1 MSEHEYEYE
10 PIRGLPGLLPAGE
23 KILWQGSPQWRA
35 LARHGY
41 HWTSISVYFALLLV
55 WRLANSFTAGES
67 ITQSVLG
74 TTWLIGLGSLALGV
88 LALLAWLSARST
100 VYTITTHRIVIRHG
114 IALLMTLN
122 IPFNVIESA
131 ALKHYAEG
139 VGEIALTL
147 SKQQRVGY
155 LLTWP
160 HVRPWRI
167 TRTQPALRVLA
178 DASRVSQL
186 LSSALQGLPVS
197 ALSDLPADQAAVP
210 ARPIQGTALG
220 HGPVAA

>member
-1 MSEHEYEYE
+1 
-10 PIRGLPGLLPAGE
+10 
-23 KILWQGSPQWRA
+23 
-35 LARHGY
+35 
-41 HWTSISVYFALLLV
+41 
-55 WRLANSFTAGES
+55 
-67 ITQSVLG
+67 
-74 TTWLIGLGSLALGV
+74 
-88 LALLAWLSARST
+88 
-100 VYTITTHRIVIRHG
+100 
-114 IALLMTLN
+114 LN

-147 SKQQRVGY
+147 AKQQRVGY

-197 ALSDLPADQAAVP
+197 ALSDLPADQAAAP
-210 ARPIQGTALG
+210 ACPIPGTALG